1 MNNEE
6 LNRLR
11 ALAGTAKATPK
22 PEYTAPKTVQQIME
36 QYVPVEEAYG
46 DDEED
51 DRRAFAKAD
60 REPKKKVSVKKA
72 PWDKEIDE
80 SDEEERTRRNA
91 LAGLDNTPYKKVT
104 VKKAPWDD
112 ELEEADEGQDYVWYD
127 TMSLPDNSKLF
138 DKLDDLL
145 GHDPVQHQGPRPE
158 DSGRPETHVAVP
170 ISNKRAIAFLNRYK
184 AERVDDAIG
193 EASDEDNEISRMS
206 ALAGLDKEPK
216 KKVSVKKAPWDKEI
230 DEAGAPDYNPAAGRY
245 NRDRD
250 SQAYVWYDLRSWPDD
265 QDLFAELDGLLG
277 DDYRTDGN
285 SPVPADFERS
295 ETQVGVPMSNRRAIA
310 FLDQRGA
317 QIVDEAIDEASDED
331 NEISRMSALA
341 GLDKEPKK
349 KVSVKKAPW
358 DDELEEG
365 AKPDF
370 ADIDDDGDKD
380 ETAKKAA
387 DDKEAMSEQQQMR
400 EWSNSVYK
408 QYEDRGHVMDQP
420 EGETVD
426 LSLRR
431 YLNAEPLKVSIEEDV
446 TAESLAEAY
455 KKFKK

>member
-22 PEYTAPKTVQQIME
+22 PDYTAPKTVQQIME

-80 SDEEERTRRNA
+80 SDEEDERTRRNA

-104 VKKAPWDD
+104 
-112 ELEEADEGQDYVWYD
+112 
-127 TMSLPDNSKLF
+127 
-138 DKLDDLL
+138 
-145 GHDPVQHQGPRPE
+145 
-158 DSGRPETHVAVP
+158 
-170 ISNKRAIAFLNRYK
+170 
-184 AERVDDAIG
+184 
-193 EASDEDNEISRMS
+193 
-206 ALAGLDKEPK
+206 
-216 KKVSVKKAPWDKEI
+216 VKKAPWDKEI

-317 QIVDEAIDEASDED
+317 QLVDEAIDEASDED

-358 DDELEEG
+358 DEELEEG

-370 ADIDDDGDKD
+370 ADIDDDGDEE

-431 YLNAEPLKVSIEEDV
+431 YLNAEPSKVSIEEDV